1 MSCHTGVFPAAE
13 GTGEPYGINR
23 KVVEGAARAGASAG
37 NPAPSPRQLDGVPV
51 PALNQVVAGDPPG
64 GEVADV
70 FEAPGEGNGTARA
83 PGPGAAGGPSGD
95 PAGARLRGT
104 GVKGSGKLRMRTTSP
119 GRVVVSL
126 NNPAYGALLVHDT
139 AATGRCRPTW
149 RPHDCLSGAAWRGAG
164 LVPGL
169 RPHDTCGPYFV
180 LFFNSPA

>member
-1 MSCHTGVFPAAE
+1 MDSKVWCHTGVLPTAE

-23 KVVEGAARAGASAG
+23 KVVEGAARAGASMG

-70 FEAPGEGNGTARA
+70 FEAPGEGNGTASA
-83 PGPGAAGGPSGD
+83 PGSEAAEGQPGAPSG
-95 PAGARLRGT
+95 AKSRGT
-104 GVKGSGKLRMRTTSP
+104 GVEVSGKLRMRTTSP

-139 AATGRCRPTW
+139 AATGRCWYTW
-149 RPHDCLSGAAWRGAG
+149 RPHDCLPGAGWRGA
-164 LVPGL
+164 VM
-169 RPHDTCGPYFV
+169 GP
-180 LFFNSPA
+180 